1 MKSRKQNKFIMK
13 KVILSLAV
21 LLSVMTQAQEQKPMS
36 LIAVTGEG
44 KIKVVPDQVQISVSV
59 ETKGMKAADVKSEN
73 DSKIDG
79 VLKYIKKMGVDAK
92 DVQTQRVTLND
103 QYDYQK
109 KKHNYV
115 ATQTVEILLK
125 DISKY
130 DALMEG
136 MMDTGINNI
145 NGVEFKSSKLETYKT
160 ESRKLAVKE
169 AKQKAEDLVSVLGQ
183 KVGRAFTITD
193 NTQAYYPQPQ
203 FTGMM
208 MKTSYSADA
217 APPRETLA
225 VGQIEVTSNVSV
237 SFVLD

>member
-1 MKSRKQNKFIMK
+1 MK
-13 KVILSLAV
+13 KIILSLAI
-21 LLSVMTQAQEQKPMS
+21 LLSIMTQAQEQKPMS
-36 LIAVTGEG
+36 LISVTGEG

-59 ETKGMKAADVKSEN
+59 ETKGIKAADVKSEN

-79 VLKYIKKMGVDAK
+79 ILKFIKKMGVDPK
-92 DVQTQRVTLND
+92 DIQTQRVSLND

-125 DISKY
+125 DILKY

-136 MMDTGINNI
+136 IVDTGINNI
-145 NGVEFKSSKLETYKT
+145 NGIEFKSSKIETYKT

-203 FTGMM
+203 YSGMM
-208 MKTSYSADA
+208 MKANYSTDA
-217 APPRETLA
+217 VAPRETLA
-225 VGQIEVTSNVSV
+225 VGQIEITSNVSV
-237 SFVLD
+237 NFVLD